1 MLTRFTG
8 IGTGFVIGLI
18 GVLCFAA
25 TSFGAVPGAEVPLAD
40 RLPDDAIV
48 YIGWVGSSKLGPG
61 YEQSHTKALI
71 GKSDLKAL
79 VTQVWPQLLA
89 KIAQDAP
96 EGAKQAGLV
105 ERLLE
110 QVLAYPTAFYFGGMD
125 AESHTPRLALIC
137 DAGDEAYAKPIAD
150 MLTQLIGRNIIW
162 QVQQQGGRVIFRTA
176 PVGPALTGAL
186 VSPLSA
192 NPAFAGAL
200 KQAHVTPGDPVVAVY
215 VDVPKLMAVIEQM
228 RPPGADAEN
237 WAKLRDAMRLT
248 DLRQVMCTGGFDK
261 GDWVTGMYVGI
272 TPPAPGTGGMVQMM
286 RGKPL
291 DESTLKLIPQSA
303 AMAGAGRFDLTQ
315 LFDGL
320 RTVVGQI
327 DPENGRQFDATIK
340 QFDTQLGM
348 SIRDDVFGS
357 LGDQWAW
364 YTDRNVAGV
373 GMLGMVAIN
382 PLRDPRKFGEALPKL
397 TMMAN
402 MMMMAATQG
411 QEFHFSIRTTEVD
424 GVTLH
429 YFALPAVAPTLAI
442 KDGRMYLG
450 LQPQTVVAAMRTA
463 KAGGKSILDNAA
475 FARLHRA
482 CGGQP
487 IATFKFYDLPQTF
500 GGGYQTML
508 LMTRIYLGFGDMFGV
523 QTPAMMMPPVDQ
535 VLPHVAPA
543 GVFTWS
549 DETGIHL
556 RGRSPFPGASLLGT
570 DQNLMVSQYAMSLGI
585 LLPALERAREAANR
599 AVSAANERGIY
610 KACYIYSVS
619 HNDAFPTDLA
629 ELIADGS
636 ISAKS
641 LLHPND
647 SHRTRTFPQVKLTD
661 PKVSEWARNNMSY
674 IYLGGSAN
682 MAADDIV
689 IYEKPDPRWAREG
702 ITIGF
707 GDGHVS
713 WTAWSQVPEVFK
725 QAGKTPPTPP
735 GSAKMSDR
743 SSSSAGAGSAGSG
756 QAWYYDTKTGEYFKS
771 AADQFSPITSAKGNP
786 AVRAHFFS
794 CGSCD
799 SEKDRF
805 AGFYD
810 KYTDEAK
817 AKFEAA
823 RNAKDPQ
830 QLANVE
836 MYSEIGVLYSI
847 DGQNWYPPSS
857 EEYQEALQKKLNCP
871 NGGRAKYCRVK
882 R

>member
-1 MLTRFTG
+1 MLTRFAG
-8 IGTGFVIGLI
+8 IGTGFVVGLI

-25 TSFGAVPGAEVPLAD
+25 TSFGGAPLAD

-48 YIGWVGSSKLGPG
+48 YIGWAGSSKLGPG
-61 YEQSHTKALI
+61 YEQSHMKALI

-89 KIAQDAP
+89 KIAQDDPDA
-96 EGAKQAGLV
+96 AKQAGLV
-105 ERLLE
+105 EQLLE

-125 AESHTPRLALIC
+125 EQSHLPKIMLIC
-137 DAGDEAYAKPIAD
+137 DAGDEAHAKPITAAMNELIGPNAD
-150 MLTQLIGRNIIW
+150 MLPLRVRQK
-162 QVQQQGGRVIFRTA
+162 GGWVTLATA
-176 PVGPALTGAL
+176 AMDQAVEGAR
-186 VSPLSA
+186 LSA
-192 NPAFAGAL
+192 GPAFADAL
-200 KQAHVTPGDPVVAVY
+200 KRAHVTPGNPVVAVY
-215 VDVPKLMAVIEQM
+215 VDMPKLMAVIEQM
-228 RPPGADAEN
+228 QPPGPDAEN

-261 GDWVTGMYVGI
+261 GDWVTGMYVGV

-286 RGKPL
+286 RGNPL
-291 DESTLKLIPQSA
+291 DESTIKLIPQSA
-303 AMAGAGRFDLTQ
+303 AMAGAGRFDLAQ

-320 RTVVGQI
+320 RTVAGQM

-373 GMLGMVAIN
+373 GMLGMVAVN
-382 PLRDPRKFGEALPKL
+382 PLRDPRKFEQALPKL

-442 KDGRMYLG
+442 RDGRMYLG

-508 LMTRIYLGFGDMFGV
+508 LMTRIYLGMGDMFGV

-543 GVFTWS
+543 GMFTWS
-549 DETGIHL
+549 DDAGIHM

-585 LLPALERAREAANR
+585 LLPALGKAREAANR
-599 AVSAANERGIY
+599 AVSASNVRGIY
-610 KACYIYSVS
+610 KACYVYSVS
-619 HNDAFPTDLA
+619 HNDAFPADLS
-629 ELIADGS
+629 ELVASGDITYA
-636 ISAKS
+636 S
-641 LLHPND
+641 LLQPNEKW
-647 SHRTRTFPQVKLTD
+647 RTRTAPPIPPGDSK
-661 PKVSEWARNNMSY
+661 KISAWIKENSSY
-674 IYLGGSAN
+674 VYLGGSAN

-702 ITIGF
+702 INIGF

-713 WTAWSQVPEVFK
+713 WTSWSQVPEVFK
-725 QAGKTPPTPP
+725 AAGKTPPTPP
-735 GSAKMSDR
+735 GGAKIPDR

-771 AADQFSPITSAKGNP
+771 GADQFPPITSAKGNP

-817 AKFEAA
+817 AKLEVA

-830 QLANVE
+830 QMGGME
-836 MYSEIGVLYSI
+836 MYYETGVLYSV
-847 DGQNWYPPSS
+847 DGTTWYPPSS

-871 NGGRAKYCRVK
+871 SGGRAKYCRVK